1 MAVHNDPWD
10 YNPYENA
17 QTSQSCP
24 GKPSP
29 IRRSTDESEIPG
41 SVREK
46 LKPRSKSV
54 NSSVLLDFC
63 LNTRVLYIED
73 SPSFHLSVR
82 AACERTLGWDLTICA
97 TGQEG
102 VATAKAHSFDIILM
116 DIRLGSES
124 EFDGYEAARQIKEV
138 KPEAIIVSFSSES
151 LKEKQIKGAHMNGHI
166 DKNRA
171 SGYLLKALSP
181 FIKQERVDMNLC
193 FFGGEEVIE

>member
-29 IRRSTDESEIPG
+29 IRCSTNESEIPG
-41 SVREK
+41 SVRKK

-63 LNTRVLYIED
+63 RNTRVLYIED
-73 SPSFHLSVR
+73 SPSFHLSVK

-102 VATAKAHSFDIILM
+102 VETAKAHSFDIILM

-124 EFDGYEAARQIKEV
+124 EFDGYEAARKIKEL
-138 KPEAIIVSFSSES
+138 KPGAIIVSFSSDKLE
-151 LKEKQIKGAHMNGHI
+151 EKQIKGAHMDGHI
-166 DKNRA
+166 DKNGA

-181 FIKQERVDMNLC
+181 FIEQARVDMSLC
-193 FFGGEEVIE
+193 FFEDEEMHE